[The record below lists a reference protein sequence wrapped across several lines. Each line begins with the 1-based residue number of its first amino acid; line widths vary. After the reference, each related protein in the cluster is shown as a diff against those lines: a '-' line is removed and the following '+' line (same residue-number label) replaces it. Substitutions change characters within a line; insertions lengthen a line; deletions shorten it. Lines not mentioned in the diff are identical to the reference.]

1 MKKTTFPFFKS
12 IFALFLLMSATGFAQ
27 NVDIILTVDW
37 PQWSTENKVEFYDP
51 AGMLLQTIDNGY
63 DGAGPAANPY
73 NETTVAVSYPV
84 NSSTTAGYYV
94 IVYDFYGDGWNQ
106 AGSLTITADGDTAFT
121 FNGSFDTS
129 GTNTPIS
136 QTIYFAVEEAPAP
149 PPPFPGVSQFDTSGN
164 NYIEYIRGNMPIIIS
179 APHGGVIQSG
189 ETIGGTFYPDNDSAL
204 PDRNCG
210 GSDVRDDNTDILIHE
225 IQQSVFD
232 QTGCYP
238 YIIINNLH
246 RSKLDPNRE
255 STEATCSDTD
265 ALFYWN
271 AYHDFIDD
279 ASNRV
284 MNTYGKGLYI
294 DLHGQNHGIPRI
306 EAGYNILAA
315 DLNNTTANYLNTV
328 SNSTITN
335 LVSNNVGGLTQEEL
349 VRGPNSLGGIF
360 QDTGG
365 VFYHAQGNSSCGT
378 TSGYRTV
385 PSDYD
390 QGSFDACDDTRPN
403 NNAYFAGDYYS
414 NMRHGSGPAAGDG
427 VGGGGTIDGIMTEV
441 NRRVRDLGTYNGNVY
456 DTRPQ
461 TLVPFADDYAI
472 VIKNY
477 IDLHYND
484 FATFSYTA
492 NTYATGGADPTP
504 TKTPSVSSVF
514 TATPAG
520 LSIHEGTGTID
531 LSTSTAGLYEI
542 THAIGVAGGAG
553 LGTCSVYSLTT
564 MITITN
570 TLSTPDVSEATFA
583 MYPNPTTGK
592 LQIESTQTI
601 SKVIVYN
608 LIGQQ
613 VKTFNMEADQNSI
626 DISELKIG
634 SYFVNVQSLSGNTY
648 TKLIVKK

>member
-12 IFALFLLMSATGFAQ
+12 IFTLFLMMSATGFAQ
-27 NVDIILTVDW
+27 NVDVILTVDW
-37 PQWSTENKVEFYDP
+37 PQWSTENRVEFYDP
-51 AGMLLQTIDNGY
+51 NDMLLVTIDNGF
-63 DGAGPAANPY
+63 DGSGAAANPY
-73 NETTVAVSYPV
+73 NETTTAVSYPV

-94 IVYDFYGDGWNQ
+94 IVYDTYGDGWNQ
-106 AGSLTITADGDTAFT
+106 AGSLTITADGDTALS
-121 FNGSFDTS
+121 FNGTFDTS
-129 GTNTPIS
+129 ATNSQIS
-136 QTIYFAVEEAPAP
+136 QTIYFAIEEAAPP

-164 NYIEYIRGNMPIIIS
+164 NYIEYIPGNMPIIIS
-179 APHGGVIQSG
+179 APHGGVLQSG

-210 GSDVRDDNTDILIHE
+210 GTNERDDNTDILIRE
-225 IQQSVFD
+225 IQESVFD

-255 STEATCSDTD
+255 STEATCSDAD

-271 AYHDFIDD
+271 AYHNFVDT
-279 ASNRV
+279 ASAEV
-284 MNTYGKGLYI
+284 MSTYGKGLYI
-294 DLHGQNHGIPRI
+294 DLHGQSHSIPRI
-306 EAGYNILAA
+306 EAGYNISAT

-335 LVSNNVGGLTQEEL
+335 LVSNNLGGLTQEEL

-360 QDTGG
+360 RDTGG
-365 VFYHAQGNSSCGT
+365 VFYNAQGYSGCSV
-378 TSGYRTV
+378 TSGYRTL
-385 PSDYD
+385 PSDFN
-390 QGSFDACDDTRPN
+390 GGTNACNDTRPLT
-403 NNAYFAGDYYS
+403 NAYFAGDFYS
-414 NMRHGSGPAAGDG
+414 NMRHGSGPAASDAL
-427 VGGGGTIDGIMTEV
+427 GGGGTIDGIMTEV

-461 TLVPFADDYAI
+461 TLVPFADDYGI

-484 FATFSYTA
+484 FATFAFPLS
-492 NTYATGGADPTP
+492 TYATGDPDPTP
-504 TKTPSVSSVF
+504 TKTAGVTGVF

-520 LSIHEGTGTID
+520 LSINPTTGVID
-531 LSTSTAGLYEI
+531 LSMSTDGLYTI
-542 THAIGVAGGAG
+542 THTVGACD
-553 LGTCSVYSLTT
+553 LYTATS
-564 MITITN
+564 MMTITN
-570 TLSTPDVSEATFA
+570 TLSTPTFEDASFA
-583 MYPNPTTGK
+583 MYPNPTSGK

-613 VKTFNMEADQNSI
+613 VKTFDMQADQTSI
-626 DISELKIG
+626 DISELKTG
-634 SYFVNVQSLSGNTY
+634 SYFVNVQSTSGNTY
-648 TKLIVKK
+648 TKLVVKK